1 MNLLKNLAPA
11 IRKETKRVGIFTFSG
26 VIVMWIV
33 FLILHACMPEKIPF
47 DYNVI
52 LGGLLG
58 GFIAILNFF
67 LMGITVQ
74 KVSAETNE
82 DNARLRMKAS
92 YSRRTL
98 LQMAWVIVAITAPCF
113 QFAAGILPLL
123 FPSFGIKLMGL
134 IHKE

>member
-11 IRKETKRVGIFTFSG
+11 IKKETKRVGIFTFSG

-47 DYNVI
+47 DYTVI
-52 LGGLLG
+52 LGGLLV
-58 GFIAILNFF
+58 GFMAILNFF
-67 LMGITVQ
+67 LMGVTVQ

-98 LQMAWVIVAITAPCF
+98 LQMAWVIVAIAAPCF